1 MKLFGDF
8 GLLPFRKLMCFV
20 DKIRLVVDSDKELSR
35 RAGRVYLYL
44 VFFFYKI
51 NKKLLISFEVNWWI
65 SAFGWMGRSL
75 RGQEGSQVGRLHE
88 QWYILSCCWV
98 ANQKTCV
105 YTLLAFPVTVT
116 SWVTLPPTVQD
127 WVMEKE
133 TKRFSKLF
141 WLRSVTSFSFCRT
154 IGS

>member
-1 MKLFGDF
+1 
-8 GLLPFRKLMCFV
+8 MCFV

-105 YTLLAFPVTVT
+105 YTLQLRVG
-116 SWVTLPPTVQD
+116 L
-127 WVMEKE
+127 
-133 TKRFSKLF
+133 RYR
-141 WLRSVTSFSFCRT
+141 LRSRIELWRKRQNDFQNCSDCVVSPHFRFVEQSGLSFGMKAFLTPNDIPVS
-154 IGS
+154 G